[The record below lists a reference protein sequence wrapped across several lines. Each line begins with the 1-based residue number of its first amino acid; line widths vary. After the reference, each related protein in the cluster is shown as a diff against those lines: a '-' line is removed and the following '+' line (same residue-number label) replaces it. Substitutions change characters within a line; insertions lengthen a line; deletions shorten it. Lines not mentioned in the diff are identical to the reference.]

1 MSVNTIPVIK
11 KEYVLEGLA
20 CANCAAK
27 IERQVGQL
35 THVNR
40 ATVNFATKTMTL
52 DLAVEGDADLIFSQ
66 ADTIVHEH
74 EPDIVVK
81 DKRLL
86 DFVPASC
93 SRCDS
98 CEIDSEHDHDEAP
111 IGRTELIQLGIG
123 VLAYLFVLVFNLSFA
138 AELGL
143 FLASYWLIGG
153 DVVLHAARNIR
164 RGKVFDENFL
174 MVIATAGAFAIGEYP
189 EAVAVMLFYKAG
201 ELLQR
206 KAVDHSRRSI
216 SALMDIRPDYA
227 NLVSDSGISRVSPLD
242 VPVGASIVVRPGEKV
257 PLDGHV
263 LSGFS
268 SLDTSAITGESLPRD
283 VGPGDD
289 IKSGTINQHGLLTVK
304 VTLPYNESTV
314 AKILDLVQNAS
325 CNKAPTEQFITRFAR
340 YYTPAVV
347 AIALALAL
355 IPPLVLPG
363 ATFATWLY
371 RALIF
376 LVVSCP
382 CALVISIPLGFFG
395 GIGGAARHGVLFKG
409 GNYLEA
415 LNHVDTIVFDKTGTL
430 TQGVFE
436 VTTVRNTGLLSDDQ
450 LLELAA
456 HAESHSSHP
465 IGQSIIRA
473 YARPVDT
480 SRIQDYQEV
489 NGQGILARFD
499 GLPIQVGSLRLL
511 ADSGIAVDAAIVDE
525 SGSVV
530 HLAVDGRYAGSI
542 VISDKVRP
550 DARQAIQE
558 LRKLGV
564 RTLVMLTGD
573 SWAVGRRIGRELGLD
588 QVYAE
593 LLPDQK
599 VAQLEKL
606 ELERDQAGLKSKL
619 VFVGDG
625 INDAPVLSR
634 ADIGIAM
641 GGLGSDA
648 AIEASDIVIMT
659 DEPSKIASAI
669 RIARHTRM
677 IVLQNIVFALVIKG
691 AVLLMGAA
699 GLATMWAAVFA
710 DIGVALIAIFNALR
724 VLHIKNV

>member
-1 MSVNTIPVIK
+1 MSVNTIPGIK
-11 KEYVLEGLA
+11 KEYILEGLA
-20 CANCAAK
+20 CAHCAAK
-27 IERQVGQL
+27 IEHQVGQL

-52 DLAVEGDADLIFSQ
+52 DLAVDGDAAVIFNQ
-66 ADTIVHEH
+66 ADSIVHEH

-81 DKRLL
+81 DKQLL

-93 SRCDS
+93 SSCDS
-98 CEIDSEHDHDEAP
+98 CEIGADRDHDETP
-111 IGRTELIQLGIG
+111 IRRTELIQLGIG
-123 VLAYLFVLVFNLSFA
+123 VLAYILVLILDLSFA

-153 DVVLHAARNIR
+153 DVVLHAVRNIR
-164 RGKVFDENFL
+164 RGKIFDENFL

-227 NLVSDSGISRVSPLD
+227 NLVSESGISRVSPLD

-289 IKSGTINQHGLLTVK
+289 IKSGTINQHGLLTVE

-355 IPPLVLPG
+355 IPPLVIPG

-436 VTTVRNTGLLSDDQ
+436 VTAVRNTGLLSDEH

-473 YARPVDT
+473 YASPVDT
-480 SRIQDYQEV
+480 NRIQDYREV

-511 ADSGIAVDAAIVDE
+511 ADSGIAVDAASADE

-573 SWAVGRRIGRELGLD
+573 SWAVGRRIGRDLGLD

-599 VAQLEKL
+599 VEQLEKL

>member
-1 MSVNTIPVIK
+1 
-11 KEYVLEGLA
+11 
-20 CANCAAK
+20 
-27 IERQVGQL
+27 
-35 THVNR
+35 
-40 ATVNFATKTMTL
+40 
-52 DLAVEGDADLIFSQ
+52 
-66 ADTIVHEH
+66 
-74 EPDIVVK
+74 
-81 DKRLL
+81 
-86 DFVPASC
+86 
-93 SRCDS
+93 
-98 CEIDSEHDHDEAP
+98 
-111 IGRTELIQLGIG
+111 
-123 VLAYLFVLVFNLSFA
+123 
-138 AELGL
+138 
-143 FLASYWLIGG
+143 
-153 DVVLHAARNIR
+153 
-164 RGKVFDENFL
+164 
-174 MVIATAGAFAIGEYP
+174 
-189 EAVAVMLFYKAG
+189 
-201 ELLQR
+201 
-206 KAVDHSRRSI
+206 
-216 SALMDIRPDYA
+216 
-227 NLVSDSGISRVSPLD
+227 
-242 VPVGASIVVRPGEKV
+242 
-257 PLDGHV
+257 
-263 LSGFS
+263 
-268 SLDTSAITGESLPRD
+268 
-283 VGPGDD
+283 
-289 IKSGTINQHGLLTVK
+289 
-304 VTLPYNESTV
+304 
-314 AKILDLVQNAS
+314 
-325 CNKAPTEQFITRFAR
+325 
-340 YYTPAVV
+340 V

-355 IPPLVLPG
+355 IPPLVIPG

-436 VTTVRNTGLLSDDQ
+436 VTAVHNTGLLSDEQ
-450 LLELAA
+450 ILELAA

-480 SRIQDYQEV
+480 NRIQDYREV
-489 NGQGILARFD
+489 NGQGIVATYD
-499 GLPIQVGSLRLL
+499 GLVIQVGSLRLL
-511 ADSGIAVDAAIVDE
+511 ADSGIDVDGATTDE

-550 DARQAIQE
+550 DARQAIQD
-558 LRKLGV
+558 LRTLGV
-564 RTLVMLTGD
+564 RKLVMLTGD

-599 VAQLEKL
+599 VEQLEKL
-606 ELERDQAGLKSKL
+606 EMERDQAGLKSKL

-625 INDAPVLSR
+625 VNDAPVLSR

-659 DEPSKIASAI
+659 DEPAKIASAI

-677 IVLQNIVFALVIKG
+677 IVMQNIVFALVIKG

-724 VLHIKNV
+724 VLHIKNRALTN